1 MRSESLMGELEYFYD
16 ELPAEV
22 RRDLSFMLVSLS
34 DENIVAHEHE
44 QDYEAIVRGL
54 FAARTHIGRLSD
66 LIAVAAIFDVYFAM
80 DTRRRF
86 GRGHATGWIDAIE
99 AAGRDWA
106 RLRSAAL
113 APAAIAAAL
122 MPQST
127 EETAGIVQGEGGDGR
142 SATVVNSASRFLM

>member
-1 MRSESLMGELEYFYD
+1 MPSESLMGELEYFYD
-16 ELPAEV
+16 ELPVAV

-54 FAARTHIGRLSD
+54 FAARTPIGRLSD
-66 LIAVAAIFDVYFAM
+66 LITVVAIFDVYFAI
-80 DTRRRF
+80 DARRRF
-86 GRGHATGWIDAIE
+86 ERADATDRIDAIE

-106 RLRSAAL
+106 RLRSGTL
-113 APAAIAAAL
+113 APSAIAAAL
-122 MPQST
+122 MPQGAA
-127 EETAGIVQGEGGDGR
+127 ETADIVQGEGRDGR